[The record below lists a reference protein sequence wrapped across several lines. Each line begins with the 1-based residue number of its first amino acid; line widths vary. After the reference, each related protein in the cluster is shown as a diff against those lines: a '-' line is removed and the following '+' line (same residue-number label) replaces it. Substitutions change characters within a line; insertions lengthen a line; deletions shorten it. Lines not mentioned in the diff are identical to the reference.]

1 MIDGER
7 AIDMT
12 ILMGDFNVKIGSDNT
27 GYEDIM
33 GTHGL
38 GQMNENGEHFANLCT
53 LNQLVIGGSIFPHKC
68 IHKATWR
75 SPDHRTENQINHI
88 CISRKFRR
96 SWWDVRVLRG
106 ADVSSDHHL
115 VVTVVRLRLKKY
127 AYANSNTRA
136 RYKVGLLRN
145 KDTQTAFQISLS
157 IRFQLLQGLIDGDR
171 VGGEQKTLVGHM

>member
-1 MIDGER
+1 
-7 AIDMT
+7 MT